1 MDEYLYA
8 PQTVNIASVLKNY
21 EDLSVIGVNWMWF
34 GSSGLEQQP
43 TNIIQSFTHRASSDM
58 TKYPGLL
65 ENYKVLKPSKS
76 PEMDW
81 QKYIVNTAARIDNID
96 IHTVVAEGTSAC
108 LSNCIDPI
116 NPPLLINHYSTQSKD
131 FFLKVKS
138 PRGDVNNWVAAGAKN
153 LQWFQTSDINEVP
166 DTRLADQNKKFD
178 IAMTGNKVCDFT
190 KYNSVGTA
198 QAPPAVQPPAAPNT
212 TSTTAT
218 ATATATVQI
227 PSVSTPEAIVNST
240 KSNNPTASVAS
251 HSTINS
257 VADAVNAE
265 SGVETVVET
274 VTPPKSSNE
283 DSSTLIT
290 PPIAHTQALAKDAV
304 YPAPPKQ

>member
-1 MDEYLYA
+1 M
-8 PQTVNIASVLKNY
+8 VNIGTVLKNY

-116 NPPLLINHYSTQSKD
+116 NPPLLINHYATQSKD

-212 TSTTAT
+212 TTTSAATTDTTAT
-218 ATATATVQI
+218 VHI
-227 PSVSTPEAIVNST
+227 PSVSTPEANVNLT
-240 KSNNPTASVAS
+240 TSNNPTVSVS
-251 HSTINS
+251 SRSTIHS
-257 VADAVNAE
+257 VLDAVNAE
-265 SGVETVVET
+265 SGVETVSTT
-274 VTPPKSSNE
+274 VSTPPKSRDE
-283 DSSTLIT
+283 DSSSLIT
-290 PPIAHTQALAKDAV
+290 PPIALTQASAKDAV
-304 YPAPPKQ
+304 YSAPPKK